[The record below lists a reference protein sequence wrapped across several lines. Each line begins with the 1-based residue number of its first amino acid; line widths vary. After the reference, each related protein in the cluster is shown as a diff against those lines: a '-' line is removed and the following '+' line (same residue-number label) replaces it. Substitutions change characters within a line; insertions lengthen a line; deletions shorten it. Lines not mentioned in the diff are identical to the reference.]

1 LTDLPPDDDP
11 FSAPSSG
18 VGIDGGARHLP
29 RFSPQRPPQEAIDLL
44 LKTLRGTDLNNHVAV
59 SQEFDRKY
67 GRDSAVYWIDDA
79 IGRTPRPPPGNQ
91 GIGGAAAGPTGIGG
105 LPPERRPSR
114 AR

>member
-18 VGIDGGARHLP
+18 AGIDARLP

-79 IGRTPRPPPGNQ
+79 IGRTPRLPPGNQ
-91 GIGGAAAGPTGIGG
+91 GIGGAADRGMEGIGG
-105 LPPERRPSR
+105 MMPKRRPSR

>member
-1 LTDLPPDDDP
+1 LPHPPPDDDP
-11 FSAPSSG
+11 FAEPSSG
-18 VGIDGGARHLP
+18 AGIDARLP
-29 RFSPQRPPQEAIDLL
+29 RFSSQRPPQEAIDLL

-79 IGRTPRPPPGNQ
+79 IGRTPRLPPGNQ
-91 GIGGAAAGPTGIGG
+91 GIGGAAARPTGIGG
-105 LPPERRPSR
+105 LLPGRRPSR